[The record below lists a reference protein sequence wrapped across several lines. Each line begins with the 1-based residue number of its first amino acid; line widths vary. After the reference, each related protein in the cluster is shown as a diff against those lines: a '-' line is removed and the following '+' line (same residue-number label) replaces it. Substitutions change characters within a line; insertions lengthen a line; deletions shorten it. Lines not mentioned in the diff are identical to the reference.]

1 MGKDRKG
8 YSKTDL
14 EATFMRMKEKH
25 MFNCQLVMVE
35 GTAAYPDGEQRTG
48 WLHPDR
54 GGIWLCGLQR
64 L

>member
-35 GTAAYPDGEQRTG
+35 QSYLWHLSYKYIA
-48 WLHPDR
+48 
-54 GGIWLCGLQR
+54 
-64 L
+64 

>member
-35 GTAAYPDGEQRTG
+35 GTAAYPDEEQRTG
-48 WLHPDR
+48 
-54 GGIWLCGLQR
+54 
-64 L
+64 

>member
-1 MGKDRKG
+1 MNGFELMGKDRKG

-48 WLHPDR
+48 
-54 GGIWLCGLQR
+54 
-64 L
+64 